1 MFDYWKLC
9 VYMFI
14 CCVCIQYMYHVLI
27 ISYPHMF
34 DAEIIVK
41 HCVKPYIVVVVNPK
55 KKSEKKNKK
64 NNHPEMVASWV
75 YHIKSW
81 KVMVK

>member
-1 MFDYWKLC
+1 
-9 VYMFI
+9 
-14 CCVCIQYMYHVLI
+14 
-27 ISYPHMF
+27 MF

-41 HCVKPYIVVVVNPK
+41 HCVKPYIVVVVNPT
-55 KKSEKKNKK
+55 KKNRKK

-75 YHIKSW
+75 YHIKSS

>member
-1 MFDYWKLC
+1 
-9 VYMFI
+9 
-14 CCVCIQYMYHVLI
+14 MYNVLI
-27 ISYPHMF
+27 MSYPHMF

-41 HCVKPYIVVVVNPK
+41 HCVKPYIVVVVNPTK
-55 KKSEKKNKK
+55 KTEK

-75 YHIKSW
+75 YHIKSS